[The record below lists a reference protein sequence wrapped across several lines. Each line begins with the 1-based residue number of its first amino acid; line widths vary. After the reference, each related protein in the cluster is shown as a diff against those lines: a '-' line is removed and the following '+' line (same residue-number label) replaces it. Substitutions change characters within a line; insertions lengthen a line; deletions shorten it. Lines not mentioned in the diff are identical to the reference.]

1 MQRSL
6 STDNPTLSELVA
18 KLKVVRL
25 TLGSSPLVISRIE
38 VDGGSKGVLGLGIGL
53 AYHGNSELILQLD
66 EPQLYAVGRNL
77 GFVIEMSVRVGP
89 LPRDFSIPPTVRFS
103 FLSQP
108 QLILEGGGLLALPV
122 DLVHGLVDWVVLPLL
137 SWLAV
142 QPRTPLLRLA
152 KLCDT
157 SHMQWC
163 NMLIYWTC

>member
-1 MQRSL
+1 M
-6 STDNPTLSELVA
+6 
-18 KLKVVRL
+18 
-25 TLGSSPLVISRIE
+25 
-38 VDGGSKGVLGLGIGL
+38 
-53 AYHGNSELILQLD
+53 
-66 EPQLYAVGRNL
+66 
-77 GFVIEMSVRVGP
+77 EMSVRVGP
-89 LPRDFSIPPTVRFS
+89 LPRDFSIPRTVRFS

-122 DLVHGLVDWVVLPLL
+122 DLVHGLVDWVALPLL